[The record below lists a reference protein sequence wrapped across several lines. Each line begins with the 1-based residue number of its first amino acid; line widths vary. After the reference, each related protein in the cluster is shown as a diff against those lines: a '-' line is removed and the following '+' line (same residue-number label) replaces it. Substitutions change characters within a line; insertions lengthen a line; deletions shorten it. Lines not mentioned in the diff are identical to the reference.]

1 MLYIEKQQPDK
12 ELLARIAEVKSSSE
26 WKQVNDDDTKGIR
39 ECFDK
44 LPKDVLRQSILKE
57 QHHLCAYCMKRIN
70 DSPLHTT
77 IEHWYPLSK
86 DKNSALDYNNMIGV
100 CRGGSDVCIAEGDKR
115 ELCCDA
121 YKGDEI
127 ITLNPLNESH
137 MKLIKYTSGGK
148 IYTDNGI
155 LDEDINKRLRL
166 NGIFNSDGSFK
177 CDTSTGL
184 VKGRKDAYERSQ
196 TIIKKLSNKDRLTSA
211 SVRKQIEDIKTQE
224 KMEEFAGV
232 VIFFLERKHRNLVSQ
247 GK

>member
-86 DKNSALDYNNMIGV
+86 DKNSALDYNNMNLRPFENRLKILKRRKRWKNLRV
-100 CRGGSDVCIAEGDKR
+100 LLFSFWRENIETWLVRASDLVTNQIIAEYKR
-115 ELCCDA
+115 E
-121 YKGDEI
+121 
-127 ITLNPLNESH
+127 
-137 MKLIKYTSGGK
+137 
-148 IYTDNGI
+148 
-155 LDEDINKRLRL
+155 
-166 NGIFNSDGSFK
+166 
-177 CDTSTGL
+177 
-184 VKGRKDAYERSQ
+184 V
-196 TIIKKLSNKDRLTSA
+196 
-211 SVRKQIEDIKTQE
+211 
-224 KMEEFAGV
+224 
-232 VIFFLERKHRNLVSQ
+232 
-247 GK
+247 